1 MEKNEKVSIKTRL
14 LSVLG
19 NAENTGGKRDR
30 SYLVWCA
37 LIPFSLMLILYA
49 LLRVFPFGDN
59 SVLVL
64 DLNGQYVGFYEA
76 LRAFVYGDGSLLYS
90 FARSL
95 GGEMM
100 GIYAYY
106 IASPLSY
113 IVALFPRK
121 AMTEA
126 LLFIFLLKTGLCG
139 LTFGYYLDTKKYARP
154 LETVIFSSLYA
165 LCSFSVVMQN
175 NSMWMDALFL
185 LPLLTLG
192 IERVIKYRRFWLYV
206 FSLALALLSNFY
218 IGYMLC
224 IYTVLYFFFYSFAYT
239 RSRENN
245 PLREKGQYLRS
256 LLRMAVYSAV
266 AVGIS
271 AVIVLSVIYSL
282 SFGKNTFTDPNFTPY
297 LQFDPIAFFSKLL
310 PGVYDTVDPEGLPF
324 IYCGSLTVLLVP
336 LYFLNR
342 RFSRSERISSG
353 VLLGVFYLS
362 MAINSIDMLW
372 HGGQAPNWLNYRY
385 SFILCFLLL
394 VLASRAF
401 ARLEDVTKRHILSV
415 GVAVL
420 ALIALVYS
428 MGYDFFPWWV
438 ASLAALFVV
447 AGTLLLLA
455 ILRYGKEMRPFFT
468 ALLCLLLV
476 GELVYSGGY
485 QLKTFYKS
493 CGEVTRDEYRD
504 YIDRMQVLADFLDE
518 YDKGFYRAETTRHR
532 TTNDAMALSVRG
544 VTNSTS
550 TLNAKTIRFLH
561 LLGLLSQDHW
571 SEYQG
576 STITADSLLG
586 IKYIITTATSTPNA
600 GFELLPNAPSFIY
613 ENPYA
618 LPIAYAVSSRV
629 TALDFEAIYEPLE
642 RQNALV
648 GAMLGEDR
656 VPIYLPITPDTST
669 YEKVTVNEGIEDGD
683 GTVYTELL
691 SDFYVKNEEEIEA
704 GSIPDDECVA
714 EKDTGITWELT
725 VARDGALYFY
735 IPTEYPAPLH
745 VYVNGLYDGTIFGDG
760 ENHESSDYVKKL
772 GTFKAGEKVTV
783 SIRMEES
790 LYFYYKTGTS
800 FFYQEDTE
808 AAFSYLEALKENGIT
823 LSDFTEDSFVGEI
836 TTSEQSPTVFT
847 TIPYDAGWIVT
858 VDGKEIETYETLNAL
873 LAFDLAPGKH
883 SVTMVYR
890 PTSFVVGSTV
900 SLASLFVF
908 LLLIA
913 LDLLLRRGIIR
924 LRKGGAAE
932 RFVSVFLCA
941 ENVLP
946 AEPNYLED
954 AYMPLPPP
962 KKKADE
968 ATEGTPEEASAS
980 ESEGE
985 GGEAK
990 EDADD

>member
-1 MEKNEKVSIKTRL
+1 MEKNEKASVKTRL
-14 LSVLG
+14 LSILG
-19 NAENTGGKRDR
+19 NAEDIGGKRDR
-30 SYLVWCA
+30 SYLIWCA
-37 LIPFSLMLILYA
+37 LIPFSLMLVMYA
-49 LLRVFPFGDN
+49 ILRVFPFGDN

-76 LRAFVYGDGSLLYS
+76 LRAFVYGDGSMLYS

-113 IVALFPRK
+113 IVALFPRE

-154 LETVIFSSLYA
+154 IETVIFSSLYA
-165 LCSFSVVMQN
+165 LCSFSIVMQN
-175 NSMWMDALFL
+175 NSMWMDCLFL

-192 IERVIKYRRFWLYV
+192 IERVIKYRRFVLYV

-224 IYTVLYFFFYSFAYT
+224 IYTVIYFFYYSFAYT
-239 RSRENN
+239 RNRENN

-256 LLRMAVYSAV
+256 LLRMGVYSAI
-266 AVGIS
+266 AVGMA
-271 AVIVLSVIYSL
+271 AVIVLSVVYSL
-282 SFGKNTFTDPNFTPY
+282 SFGKNAFTDPNFTPY
-297 LQFDPIAFFSKLL
+297 LQFNPISFFSKLL
-310 PGVYDTVDPEGLPF
+310 PGVYDTVDPDGLPF
-324 IYCGSLTVLLVP
+324 IYCGILTLLLVP

-342 RFSRSERISSG
+342 RFAKAERISSG
-353 VLLGVFYLS
+353 VLLGVFYFS

-401 ARLEDVTKRHILSV
+401 ARLQDATAKHILSV
-415 GVAVL
+415 SVVIL
-420 ALIALVYS
+420 TLIALAYS
-428 MGYDFFPWWV
+428 MGYDFFPWW
-438 ASLAALFVV
+438 AALLAVV
-447 AGTLLLLA
+447 FLGASTLLLIL
-455 ILRYGKEMRPFFT
+455 ILRHAKEMRPVFT
-468 ALLCLLLV
+468 ALLCLLV
-476 GELVYSGGY
+476 TGELLYSGGY

-504 YIDRMQVLADFLDE
+504 YIDRMQVLADFLDD

-532 TTNDAMALSVRG
+532 TTNDAMALSIRG

-571 SEYQG
+571 SEYKG
-576 STITADSLLG
+576 STITLDSLLG
-586 IKYIITTATSTPNA
+586 IKYIITTATSAPNK
-600 GFELLPNAPSFIY
+600 GFEFLPSAPSFVY

-618 LPIAYAVSSRV
+618 LPIAYAVSDRLA
-629 TALDFEAIYEPLE
+629 ALDLEAIPEPLE

-648 GAMLGEDR
+648 GAMLGGDS
-656 VPIYLPITPDTST
+656 VPIYLPIKPDTET
-669 YEKVTVNEGIEDGD
+669 FEKVTANEIEDAD
-683 GTVYTELL
+683 GTLYTELL
-691 SDFYVKNEEEIEA
+691 SDFYVKNEAAIEA

-735 IPTEYPAPLH
+735 IPTDYPAPLH

-760 ENHESSDYVKKL
+760 ENHESSDYLKTL
-772 GTFKAGEKVTV
+772 GSFKAGEKVTV

-790 LYFYYKTGTS
+790 LYFYYKADTS

-808 AAFSYLEALKENGIT
+808 AAFSYLKQLQENGII
-823 LSDFTEDSFVGEI
+823 LSDFTEDSFEGKI
-836 TTSEQSPTVFT
+836 TASEQNPTVFT
-847 TIPYDAGWIVT
+847 TIPYDTGWIVT
-858 VDGKEIETYETLNAL
+858 VDGEEVETYETLNAL
-873 LAFDLAPGKH
+873 LAFDLAPGTH
-883 SVTMVYR
+883 SVRMVYR
-890 PTSFVVGSTV
+890 PTSFVLGS
-900 SLASLFVF
+900 SISIASTLIF
-908 LLLIA
+908 LLLIL
-913 LDLLLRRGIIR
+913 LDLLLRRRIIR
-924 LRKGGAAE
+924 VKEGGIAE
-932 RFVSVFLCA
+932 RCLSVFFCM
-941 ENVLP
+941 ENKLP
-946 AEPNYLED
+946 VEPNYLED
-954 AYMPLPPP
+954 EYMPLPSP
-962 KKKADE
+962 KKETQVTEESIETETEETDE
-968 ATEGTPEEASAS
+968 ENT
-980 ESEGE
+980 
-985 GGEAK
+985 
-990 EDADD
+990 DA